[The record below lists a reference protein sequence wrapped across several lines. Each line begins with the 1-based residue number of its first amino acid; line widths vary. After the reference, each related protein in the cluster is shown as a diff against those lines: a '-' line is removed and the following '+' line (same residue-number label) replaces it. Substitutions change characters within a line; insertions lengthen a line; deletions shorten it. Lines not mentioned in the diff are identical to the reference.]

1 MPCFIV
7 IIFTARKPAP
17 MMTNVFSYMK
27 IPKFANTVKHVKEM
41 CMFKHECNAETNEIN
56 VNEEESVTGDDIFV
70 IDDQEEF
77 IGQENE
83 TSKRTF

>member
-1 MPCFIV
+1 
-7 IIFTARKPAP
+7 
-17 MMTNVFSYMK
+17 
-27 IPKFANTVKHVKEM
+27 
-41 CMFKHECNAETNEIN
+41 MFKHECSAETNEIN

-83 TSKRTF
+83 TSERTFLNPSQDDKISCDELINCEMCDFSSARKTDMMNCKI